1 MSADPVSRAVAA
13 ATVTLPYAE
22 FQALL
27 TTSRDAESDAADARL
42 IAREAGIKAA
52 FYILA
57 AVLDVG
63 SYEAGDGET
72 EVDACLDEVRNILRA
87 AGLTDAD
94 GEVLD
99 GPAMHAMWSR
109 LARLE
114 AVADAAREVERLLR
128 QDVGALANGAL
139 DRLRAAQVALPV
151 ADEVVF

>member
-1 MSADPVSRAVAA
+1 MSTDPVSRAVAA

-94 GEVLD
+94 GHTLD
-99 GPAMHAMWSR
+99 GPAIHAMRTR
-109 LARLE
+109 LAKLE
-114 AVADAAREVERLLR
+114 AVADAADTLLHFDVDDLPADAVERLKT
-128 QDVGALANGAL
+128 ALT
-139 DRLRAAQVALPV
+139 ALP
-151 ADEVVF
+151 ADDRVVF

>member
-1 MSADPVSRAVAA
+1 MSTDPVSRAVAA
-13 ATVTLPYAE
+13 ATVSLPYAE
-22 FQALL
+22 FDALL
-27 TTSRDAESDAADARL
+27 SARAGAEQLDAQLD
-42 IAREAGIKAA
+42 AREAGIDAA
-52 FYILA
+52 FAAFA
-57 AVLDVG
+57 AVLGVENHEG
-63 SYEAGDGET
+63 GDGET
-72 EVDACLDEVRNILRA
+72 EEEANLAEARNILRA